1 MSNSVRHISMNAA
14 KQKESLRFH
23 LFEIG
28 IHIPEES
35 FNFLYLKVLQQL
47 SVQSH
52 QQLLTSSTYR
62 RQVLE
67 QALVAV
73 CRHYYKG
80 LNDQL
85 SNHFPKELACLS
97 TSQKQLALE
106 QMAKPTFTA
115 PYHRRVDQQFSIRDY
130 LQYTNLFDSKVQI
143 VWFAIH
149 RDLLLE
155 SSSDFIHQME
165 LRFPRE
171 MALWYEGLFQKKIS
185 NTKDYVPLPLHPLDL
200 KQYIQPNFYEAE
212 DEHYLIGPLVKQKT
226 YPLYDHR
233 YLISPDINKATI
245 KIDFNIKKE
254 SSIQRELQHTLNY
267 LLDTKICSTKKIY
280 CLFEDSHIQLK
291 HSEIPLKFSMFP
303 SPTTHL
309 SPGEYWIPLNAL
321 LQPKN
326 QCYQAEIFKL
336 IYKNKKEALSFY
348 MHFIQLYIETHAR
361 LLKHNIDLKVEPD
374 HLLLVFNEQ
383 NQLLKFIYRDPKIV
397 NLHQQPS
404 FQINKFSHLLVEAFT
419 FHTHEFDSAKAL
431 QTLKECLK
439 SLSSTKREYSKVMPF
454 RAI

>member
-1 MSNSVRHISMNAA
+1 MNAA

-47 SVQSH
+47 SHPPH
-52 QQLLTSSTYR
+52 QQLLTSNTYR

-73 CRHYYKG
+73 CRHYYQG

-85 SNHFPKELACLS
+85 SHHFPNALACLS

-106 QMAKPTFTA
+106 QMALPTFSA
-115 PYHRRVDQQFSIRDY
+115 PYIKRIDQQFSIRDY

-149 RDLLLE
+149 QDLLLE
-155 SSSDFIHQME
+155 TSTDFIRQMQ
-165 LRFPRE
+165 LKFPRE

-185 NTKDYVPLPLHPLDL
+185 NTKDYVPLPLHPLDI
-200 KQYIQPNFYEAE
+200 KQYIQPNFSEAQA
-212 DEHYLIGPLVKQKT
+212 EHYLIGPLVKQKT
-226 YPLYDHR
+226 FPLYDHR

-254 SSIQRELQHTLNY
+254 ASIQIELQQTLNY
-267 LLDTKICSTKKIY
+267 LLNTKIGNTKKIF

-291 HSEIPLKFSMFP
+291 HSEIPLKFSMLP

-309 SPGEYWIPLNAL
+309 SPGEYWLPLNAL
-321 LQPKN
+321 LQPN
-326 QCYQAEIFKL
+326 TQCHQTDIFKL

-348 MHFIQLYIETHAR
+348 MHFIKLYIETHTR
-361 LLKHNIDLKVEPD
+361 LLKHNIDLKVEPE

-383 NQLLKFIYRDPKIV
+383 NQLSKFIYRDPKIV
-397 NLHQQPS
+397 NLHQQPF
-404 FQINKFSHLLVEAFT
+404 FQIKKFCHLLIEAFT
-419 FHTHEFDSAKAL
+419 FHTHEFDAAQAL
-431 QTLKECLK
+431 QTLTDFLK
-439 SLSSTKREYSKVMPF
+439 NLSSTKREYSKVMPF